1 MPHELIHVA
10 NLYNTDYLT
19 AGPDILV
26 ASPAPGY
33 KDTAESARASMDY
46 VQNYA
51 RQLGKKCGV
60 VVVMNNIL
68 SQDAETRRIYSE
80 RSTPDLFY
88 GTAMVAGN
96 PLARAVVSFF
106 LGLSKLPIPLRM
118 VDSIDSGIAWL
129 ETIKGE

>member
-1 MPHELIHVA
+1 MPHELVKIG

-33 KDTAESARASMDY
+33 KDNPESARASIDY
-46 VQNYA
+46 QQRYA

-60 VVVMNNIL
+60 VVVMNNLL
-68 SQDAETRRIYSE
+68 SQDAESRRVYAE
-80 RSTPDLFY
+80 GATPDLFY
-88 GTAMVAGN
+88 GVALVVGN
-96 PLARAVVSFF
+96 PLARAIGSFF
-106 LGLSKLPIPLRM
+106 TGLSKPMVPLHL

-129 ETIKGE
+129 ETIKGG